1 MRRRVVRAACGVTVV
16 AVLCGACG
24 DGTRSGGAVSSGAP
38 SSSAVASGEVDI
50 SALDTGSYRKTPSEP
65 FPPVTG
71 DAIVPVEGQRMA
83 EFVVAPFEVDRDLTD
98 TVLPTEIIRSR
109 GNIKAVVGDG
119 PANVPANQR
128 FLAGFVAA
136 ATTPTQRLSDPK
148 RVLIQMVIRYMS
160 ALDASAAAQQMSAAT
175 MQLAGASRVGLES
188 ASDTTAVRTPGVALA
203 GATPT
208 TALSA
213 FTAHDDYLLYTYS
226 SVPQAQQSSQAA
238 TVRKALSLQE
248 PLIDRFP
255 KTPTRSQNGGRM
267 PSVQVDANR
276 ILLYA
281 LPNPKADAVN
291 GTDRAVYGP
300 RGMSLLRGSP
310 ESTFTALNA
319 AGAPHNAYWLTSVYR
334 ASTGSAADRLAST
347 FITDA
352 LTSGG
357 WRKAASPRGLPIATC
372 LTRDASS
379 GSQNECYVV
388 VGRYVAQSDD
398 ASAAAAAQQI
408 SAQYLI
414 LTQAD
419 QNAN

>member
-1 MRRRVVRAACGVTVV
+1 VTVV

-24 DGTRSGGAVSSGAP
+24 DGARSGDAAGSGAP
-38 SSSAVASGEVDI
+38 SSSAVPSGEVDI
-50 SALDTGSYRKTPSEP
+50 SALDTGSYQRVPSDP

-71 DAIVPVEGQRMA
+71 DDIVPVEGQRMA

-109 GNIKAVVGDG
+109 GNIAGVVGDG

-136 ATTPTQRLSDPK
+136 ATTPTQRVTDPK

-160 ALDASAAAQQMSAAT
+160 AQDATAAARQMSAAT
-175 MQLAGASRVGLES
+175 LGTAGASRVDLDG
-188 ASDTTAVRTPGVALA
+188 APDTTAVRTPGVTPR
-203 GATPT
+203 GAAPT
-208 TALSA
+208 TALA
-213 FTAHDDYLLYTYS
+213 TFTGHGDYLLYTYS
-226 SVPQAQQSSQAA
+226 AVPQTQQAGQIA

-267 PSVQVDANR
+267 PSAQVDANR

-319 AGAPHNAYWLTSVYR
+319 AGSPHNAYWLTSVYR
-334 ASTGSAADRLAST
+334 ASTGAAADTLRST
-347 FITDA
+347 FVTDA
-352 LTSGG
+352 LTAGG
-357 WRKAASPRGLPIATC
+357 WQKVASPRGLPIATC
-372 LTRDASS
+372 LTRDATS

-398 ASAAAAAQQI
+398 ASAQAAAQQI